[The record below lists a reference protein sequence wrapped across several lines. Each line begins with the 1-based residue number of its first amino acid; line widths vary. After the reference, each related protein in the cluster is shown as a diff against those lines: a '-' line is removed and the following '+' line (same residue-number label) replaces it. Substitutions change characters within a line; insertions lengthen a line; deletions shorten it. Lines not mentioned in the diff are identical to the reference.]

1 MEMSFTAL
9 FFHSFDL
16 FYSNCMVGL
25 MILIVLFCYV
35 GCGRITVEVV
45 AVVTVLVEAVV
56 LRAVLRKL
64 LLRARN
70 PMWIWL
76 QF

>member
-1 MEMSFTAL
+1 
-9 FFHSFDL
+9 
-16 FYSNCMVGL
+16 
-25 MILIVLFCYV
+25 LFCCV
-35 GCGRITVEVV
+35 GCRWIAVEVV
-45 AVVTVLVEAVV
+45 VVVVVVVAVLVEAVV
-56 LRAVLRKL
+56 LGAVMRKP